1 MSFFDFHH
9 HSFTTQFGIYNLKL
23 GEKPIERLF
32 SAGIHPNT
40 ISDNI
45 EEDFIWLREVSQHLE
60 CVSIGECGLDGLINV
75 DEKLQEEV
83 FTRQIYWANEIKKP
97 IIIHCVRKFHRLSSF
112 QKLAKVPM
120 IVHGFN
126 KRKSIGDDLLQNQFY
141 LSFGRS
147 VLYDVNLQAFLI
159 DFPIDRMFLETDSAA
174 LDHKDLY
181 EKVADLKNID
191 LEDLTQKIKEN
202 LQNIQISI

>member
-1 MSFFDFHH
+1 
-9 HSFTTQFGIYNLKL
+9 
-23 GEKPIERLF
+23 
-32 SAGIHPNT
+32 
-40 ISDNI
+40 
-45 EEDFIWLREVSQHLE
+45 
-60 CVSIGECGLDGLINV
+60 
-75 DEKLQEEV
+75 
-83 FTRQIYWANEIKKP
+83 
-97 IIIHCVRKFHRLSSF
+97 
-112 QKLAKVPM
+112 M

-141 LSFGRS
+141 LSFGKS

-174 LDHKDLY
+174 FDLKDLY
-181 EKVADLKNID
+181 EKVADLKNIY

>member
-1 MSFFDFHH
+1 
-9 HSFTTQFGIYNLKL
+9 
-23 GEKPIERLF
+23 
-32 SAGIHPNT
+32 
-40 ISDNI
+40 
-45 EEDFIWLREVSQHLE
+45 
-60 CVSIGECGLDGLINV
+60 
-75 DEKLQEEV
+75 
-83 FTRQIYWANEIKKP
+83 
-97 IIIHCVRKFHRLSSF
+97 
-112 QKLAKVPM
+112 M

-126 KRKSIGDDLLQNQFY
+126 KRKSIGYDLLQNQFY

-174 LDHKDLY
+174 FDLKDLY
-181 EKVADLKNID
+181 EKVADLKNIY